1 MKHLTDQQSVRARE
15 WMRFKGEPF
24 IRAKTAKY
32 LADLI
37 NREDGVD
44 CYTPAHMAA
53 RRRPA
58 RQLSGNSGQLD
69 FCTACTRRRS
79 RWTAF
84 GIGSREAWQKCCN
97 FVVQILADTYGPK
110 VARMKRRQM
119 LDAARERRM

>member
-37 NREDGVD
+37 NREDGTD

-53 RRRPA
+53 RRQEIFPLRKDRPDRVA
-58 RQLSGNSGQLD
+58 QLEAEVRKLASEVENLKRMVQQMRQ
-69 FCTACTRRRS
+69 
-79 RWTAF
+79 
-84 GIGSREAWQKCCN
+84 GSVFASQ
-97 FVVQILADTYGPK
+97 P
-110 VARMKRRQM
+110 
-119 LDAARERRM
+119 AA